1 MKYELF
7 FFKRPKKNPIFYVLN
22 EGVQTFDF
30 LITIDILIKT
40 LFAIEYHKWLAAC
53 FTYNLIN
60 TVILCRFSPVYP
72 FAGHKQDKDIA

>member
-22 EGVQTFDF
+22 EGGQNFDF
-30 LITIDILIKT
+30 LITIDIKT
-40 LFAIEYHKWLAAC
+40 LFAIEYHKLLTAC

-60 TVILCRFSPVYP
+60 TVILCRFSPVYR